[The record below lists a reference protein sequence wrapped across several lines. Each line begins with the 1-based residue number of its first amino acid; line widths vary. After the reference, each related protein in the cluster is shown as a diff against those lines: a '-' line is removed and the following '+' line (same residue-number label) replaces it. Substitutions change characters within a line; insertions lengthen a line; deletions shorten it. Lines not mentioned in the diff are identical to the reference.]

1 MLTYSFQDMEGD
13 SLYEYLYRRIRE
25 DILEGRIRAGEKLPS
40 KRSFAKN
47 LGVSTVTVESAY
59 AQLAAEGYIR
69 SVPRSGYYVSKIDQT
84 LLTPARPVHSG
95 EERQSKSEAE
105 FGGRTEKWSERWGER
120 ENQGPGAGE
129 IAPRTGDGGAKR
141 GDEIDL
147 VSGSMDPAQFPFTIW
162 AKLMREVLSG
172 RREELMTRAPGGGV
186 PELRQAIADYL
197 LQYQGIR
204 VKREQVII
212 GAGTEYLYG
221 LLIQLLGQDKVY
233 ALEDPGYEKVTRV
246 YRSHLV
252 KTAYIPM
259 DGEGVRVDRL
269 RESCADIMHISPSH
283 HFPTGVTTPIGRRY
297 ELLGW
302 AGEAPGR
309 YIIEDDYDCEFRLAG
324 RPIPSLQSIDRQGRV
339 IYMNTF
345 TKSLTPTIRIS
356 YMVLPPGLLD
366 DFAGK
371 LGFYSCTVSNFEQY
385 TLAEFI
391 RKGYFEKHINRMRNY
406 YRGKRDELLRAVGES
421 PLGELAAIRGADAGL
436 HFLMEVKTGLEDEE
450 LIRRAAG
457 QGVRISCLSQYS
469 HGTASGGEVRGSL
482 IVNYSGLAA
491 GQEREAVRRLY
502 LACYG
507 AGAAGAE

>member
-1 MLTYSFQDMEGD
+1 MLTYSFENIGGD
-13 SLYEYLYRRIRE
+13 SLYEYLYKCIRG
-25 DILEGRIRAGEKLPS
+25 DILDSRLRAGEKLPS

-59 AQLAAEGYIR
+59 AQLAAEGYIY
-69 SVPRSGYYVSKIDQT
+69 SKPRSGYYVSRIDQN
-84 LLTPARPVHSG
+84 LLAPGAYPADEGSREGKGSGDSAGEEERPVGSAGKERDGLEISGSDSHSPDFSSG
-95 EERQSKSEAE
+95 S
-105 FGGRTEKWSERWGER
+105 G
-120 ENQGPGAGE
+120 
-129 IAPRTGDGGAKR
+129 
-141 GDEIDL
+141 EIDL
-147 VSGSMDPAQFPFTIW
+147 VSGSMDPDQFPFTVW
-162 AKLMREVLSG
+162 AKLMREVLAN

-186 PELRQAIADYL
+186 MELRQAIADYL

-212 GAGTEYLYG
+212 GAGTEYLYS

-233 ALEDPGYEKVTRV
+233 ALEDPGYVKAARV
-246 YRSHLV
+246 YQSHRV

-259 DGEGVRVDRL
+259 DESGVQVGKL
-269 RESCADIMHISPSH
+269 RGSGAQIMHISPSH

-302 AGEAPGR
+302 AGETPGR

-324 RPIPSLQSIDRQGRV
+324 RPIPSLQSIDQQGRV

-356 YMVLPPGLLD
+356 YMVLPERLMD
-366 DFAGK
+366 DFARK

-391 RKGYFEKHINRMRNY
+391 GKGYFEKHINRMRNY
-406 YRGKRDELLRAVGES
+406 YRGKRDELLRILDGS
-421 PLGELAAIRGADAGL
+421 RLGGRVTVRGADAGL
-436 HFLMEVKTGLEDEE
+436 HFLMQVNTGLGDEE
-450 LIRRAAG
+450 LIGRAG
-457 QGVRISCLSQYS
+457 QQGVRISCLSQYC
-469 HGTASGGEVRGSL
+469 HGTVSGEEARGNV

-491 GQEREAVRRLY
+491 GQAGQMTERLY
-502 LACYG
+502 HAWF
-507 AGAAGAE
+507 AE